1 MLLNDPS
8 KLSIE
13 EELATFSPTF
23 GPEFLVDIHL
33 KIKPNFVGNDQ
44 EKVELLSF
52 TDNIEKMTVDY
63 YDFENV
69 LLLNVEDLKIDVQN
83 DQKRNERNERNE
95 QNKRNERN

>member
-1 MLLNDPS
+1 M
-8 KLSIE
+8 
-13 EELATFSPTF
+13 
-23 GPEFLVDIHL
+23 
-33 KIKPNFVGNDQ
+33 GNDQ

-69 LLLNVEDLKIDVQN
+69 LLLNVEGLKIDVQN